1 MQEPLKVTKTMKV
14 DELIQTMQKTQKH
27 LAIVIDEFGG
37 TSGLVTMEDALE
49 EMVGEIYL
57 LKNIHRVKIEKNILK
72 IYYNLINDGY
82 KKYVYFFD
90 NLIYKFYV

>member
-1 MQEPLKVTKTMKV
+1 M
-14 DELIQTMQKTQKH
+14 
-27 LAIVIDEFGG
+27 
-37 TSGLVTMEDALE
+37 S
-49 EMVGEIYL
+49 L